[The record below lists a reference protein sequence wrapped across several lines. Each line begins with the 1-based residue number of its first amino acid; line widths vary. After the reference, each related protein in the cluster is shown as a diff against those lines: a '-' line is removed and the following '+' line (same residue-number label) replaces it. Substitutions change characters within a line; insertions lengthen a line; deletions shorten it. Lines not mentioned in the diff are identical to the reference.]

1 MCFLLKY
8 RKKPYPW
15 WLLSIDNVIEVIKL
29 LIPLKRSSWW
39 TFHWI
44 FWSIELGLNDRCKVK
59 TSVWNAIFDL
69 DGAKQKNFFHSQW
82 HQHSQHSQHSLF
94 ENLQRFLV
102 YHDDIKKCLDD
113 RQWCLERARG
123 SQFCAHALSA
133 ITATNLCSYAEF
145 PSGEPKHNCHN
156 RKSYST
162 FMALY
167 SLPTNVFAKNL
178 REMKYP
184 IISHFSQFVI

>member
-1 MCFLLKY
+1 MTDVKWKPACETRFSTWMEQNKKTFFIHNDINIQNIHFLRIYKGF
-8 RKKPYPW
+8 
-15 WLLSIDNVIEVIKL
+15 
-29 LIPLKRSSWW
+29 LI
-39 TFHWI
+39 
-44 FWSIELGLNDRCKVK
+44 
-59 TSVWNAIFDL
+59 
-69 DGAKQKNFFHSQW
+69 
-82 HQHSQHSQHSLF
+82 
-94 ENLQRFLV
+94 
-102 YHDDIKKCLDD
+102 YYDDIKRCIDD
-113 RQWCLERARG
+113 RQWWLERARD